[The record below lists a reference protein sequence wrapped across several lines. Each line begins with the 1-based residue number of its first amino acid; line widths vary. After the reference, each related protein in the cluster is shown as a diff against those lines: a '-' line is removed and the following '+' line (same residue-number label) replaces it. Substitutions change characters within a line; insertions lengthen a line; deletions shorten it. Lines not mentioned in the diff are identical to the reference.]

1 MLRPIALA
9 AATLLLGTT
18 AACGGG
24 STDQAGSDTGT
35 QQYCSE
41 LRSAQKEFGAIGSGD
56 VTPGNLDKIL
66 DRMHGLSQQAPPAV
80 ADDWRKLDGAISS
93 LRDGLDNLGLGFKD
107 LSDPQ
112 KLAQVDPQKLQQFG
126 RQMQQLGGQQFDQA
140 GKAIE
145 KHAKQVCHLDL
156 GKG

>member
-18 AACGGG
+18 AACSGG
-24 STDQAGSDTGT
+24 STDQAGSDAGT
-35 QQYCSE
+35 RQYCSA
-41 LRSAQKEFGAIGSGD
+41 LRSAQKEFGAINRGD

-66 DRMHGLSQQAPPAV
+66 DRMHSLSQQAPPAV
-80 ADDWRKLDGAISS
+80 ADDWQKLDGAITS
-93 LRDGLDNLGLGFKD
+93 LRNGLDNLGLSFKD
-107 LSDPQ
+107 LSNPK
-112 KLAQVDPQKLQQFG
+112 KLAQVDPQKLRQFG
-126 RQMQQLGGQQFDQA
+126 RQMQQLGGQTFDQA

>member
-18 AACGGG
+18 AACGG
-24 STDQAGSDTGT
+24 SSDQASSDAGT
-35 QQYCSE
+35 QQYCAA
-41 LRSAQKEFGAIGSGD
+41 LRSAQKEFGAINSGD
-56 VTPGNLDKIL
+56 VTPANLDKIL
-66 DRMHGLSQQAPPAV
+66 DRMHSLSEQAPPAV
-80 ADDWRKLDGAISS
+80 ADDWQKLDGAISR
-93 LRDGLDNLGLGFKD
+93 LRSGLENLGLSFKD
-107 LSDPQ
+107 LSDPR

-126 RQMQQLGGQQFDQA
+126 KQMQQLGGQQFDQA

-145 KHAKQVCHLDL
+145 QHAKQVCHLNL